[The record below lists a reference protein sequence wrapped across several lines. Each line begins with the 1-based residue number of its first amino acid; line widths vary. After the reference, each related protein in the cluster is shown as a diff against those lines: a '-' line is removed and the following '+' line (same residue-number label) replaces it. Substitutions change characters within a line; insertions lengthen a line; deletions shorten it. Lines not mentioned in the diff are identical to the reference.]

1 MGVMSGFSDLL
12 AIIIL
17 IVAIVRFDYCF
28 IMFYIVISLF
38 EIFALVVVLG
48 YYIQTDFGKN
58 ATSRPRDG
66 VEDPD
71 NTQSGSDGGNTK
83 EKEGQ

>member
-1 MGVMSGFSDLL
+1 MGLMSGLSDLL
-12 AIIIL
+12 AITIL

-58 ATSRPRDG
+58 APHRPVDG
-66 VEDPD
+66 GGDPEA
-71 NTQSGSDGGNTK
+71 QSGS
-83 EKEGQ
+83 EP